1 MNSAARP
8 DIKKVKDAK
17 LAARPS
23 KSDTKRQKCPERS
36 LKAAPNS
43 KEEVK
48 TMGKKHLQKE
58 RTESSPKWGKRPHV
72 KRSVE
77 WNLTEEDKLFLRS
90 CNISPE

>member
-1 MNSAARP
+1 
-8 DIKKVKDAK
+8 
-17 LAARPS
+17 
-23 KSDTKRQKCPERS
+23 
-36 LKAAPNS
+36 
-43 KEEVK
+43 
-48 TMGKKHLQKE
+48 MGKKHLQKE